1 MPEFVKIDRKIIAS
15 IVSDQLTYFR
25 WRNKLSQ
32 EGFVALCKKKGLNL
46 TIDRLSRYEK
56 GVSCP
61 NRETLEK
68 LAFVMGVC
76 PESLMYQGF

>member
-1 MPEFVKIDRKIIAS
+1 MPEFVKIDKKISAS
-15 IVSDQLTYFR
+15 IVADQLTYFR
-25 WRNKLSQ
+25 WRNNLSP
-32 EGFVALCKKKGLNL
+32 EGFVTLCRKNGLNL

-56 GVSCP
+56 GEACP